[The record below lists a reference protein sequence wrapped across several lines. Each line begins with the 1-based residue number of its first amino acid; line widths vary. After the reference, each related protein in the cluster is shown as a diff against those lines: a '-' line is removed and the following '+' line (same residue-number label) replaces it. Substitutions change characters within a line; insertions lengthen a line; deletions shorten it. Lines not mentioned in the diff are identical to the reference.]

1 MNGKVWLA
9 ALFLSLA
16 ALGTGVAAFV
26 ACRDRSAQSAC
37 ASARNPEGGAAPG
50 DRAETGKRPPKSPGG
65 VSDETIREL
74 RSPRKI
80 HVVSP
85 TVVGGERD
93 DDDDSDYDDEDHPY
107 SPTDKKLAKA
117 LDAAMEAYNDAP
129 DEDSPAPGKTARE
142 SAELRKAALDKA
154 LQAVAAAGKSANPS
168 VRQRAIEAASD
179 IGGAAL
185 PELTGMVADPDPDVA
200 EAALD
205 ASETALN
212 EIEDLGIQFAVAAK
226 YMEVFAS
233 NEDALSTFAS
243 IANTAGNDL
252 LDVENQVEALSRR
265 RYVIDTLEPLIAHG
279 GNLASE
285 AKDAYSFIT
294 GEDWISRAE
303 ADRWAADP
311 DNYEAPDQ
319 DCP

>member
-1 MNGKVWLA
+1 MNGKVLSA
-9 ALFLSLA
+9 ALFLLVA
-16 ALGTGVAAFV
+16 ALGGGVAAFV
-26 ACRDRSAQSAC
+26 VCRGRPAQSAC
-37 ASARNPEGGAAPG
+37 ASAQDQESVDASGG
-50 DRAETGKRPPKSPGG
+50 RAETDGRPAKRPVG
-65 VSDETIREL
+65 VSDEAIRGL
-74 RSPRKI
+74 RPPRKV

-85 TVVGGERD
+85 SNGGDGD
-93 DDDDSDYDDEDHPY
+93 DDDYDDDDHPY
-107 SPTDKKLAKA
+107 SPADKKLAKA
-117 LDAAMEAYNDAP
+117 LDVAMEAYNDAP

-142 SAELRKAALDKA
+142 SAELKKAALDKA
-154 LQAVAAAGKSANPS
+154 LQAVAAAGKSPNPS
-168 VRQRAIEAASD
+168 VRHRAIEAASD

-185 PELTGMVADPDPDVA
+185 PELTGMVVDSDPDVA

-212 EIEDLGIQFAVAAK
+212 EIEDLGVQFAVAAK

-252 LDVENQVEALSRR
+252 LDVENPAEALTRR
-265 RYVIDTLEPLIAHG
+265 KYVIDTLEPLIARG

-285 AKDAYSFIT
+285 ARDAYSFIT

-311 DNYEAPDQ
+311 DNYEAPDV
-319 DCP
+319 D